1 MVEIMSFT
9 LKQIGTTIQIL
20 PETNGDYLTLDSA
33 AIEILK
39 RDNSFV
45 IEKIEIFLHGE
56 LLEVPDCLTQLRAKV
71 GNAVIFDES
80 LILKFNNALSNQVL
94 EKMRQHKDAEANK
107 SRMLEEEKQEYL
119 SLKENS
125 NLRVSD
131 VIKPF
136 CGQIIGINALDVSN
150 IEMAKLLEVQYD
162 HFVVEVGDI
171 LVHIPYSQIIK
182 ITNSRTGNL
191 SVGSFGLGG
200 NFALVI
206 RVFDFVIYK
215 GAVGVGLQIPI

>member
-1 MVEIMSFT
+1 
-9 LKQIGTTIQIL
+9 
-20 PETNGDYLTLDSA
+20 
-33 AIEILK
+33 
-39 RDNSFV
+39 
-45 IEKIEIFLHGE
+45 
-56 LLEVPDCLTQLRAKV
+56 
-71 GNAVIFDES
+71 
-80 LILKFNNALSNQVL
+80 
-94 EKMRQHKDAEANK
+94 
-107 SRMLEEEKQEYL
+107 MLEEEKQEYL

>member
-94 EKMRQHKDAEANK
+94 EKMR
-107 SRMLEEEKQEYL
+107 
-119 SLKENS
+119 
-125 NLRVSD
+125 
-131 VIKPF
+131 
-136 CGQIIGINALDVSN
+136 
-150 IEMAKLLEVQYD
+150 
-162 HFVVEVGDI
+162 
-171 LVHIPYSQIIK
+171 
-182 ITNSRTGNL
+182 
-191 SVGSFGLGG
+191 
-200 NFALVI
+200 
-206 RVFDFVIYK
+206 
-215 GAVGVGLQIPI
+215 

>member
-1 MVEIMSFT
+1 MSFT

-94 EKMRQHKDAEANK
+94 EKMGQHKDAEANK

-162 HFVVEVGDI
+162 HFVVEVNDI

-200 NFALVI
+200 KFALLI
-206 RVFDFVIYK
+206 KVFDFVIYK